1 MKKIKNILFDLG
13 GVIID
18 IDVNKTAQ
26 QMAFILGLE
35 NPSNGDNV
43 LNHEIF
49 KQYETG
55 MLKSDEFI
63 QALKNMAQKDVQES
77 KIMEA
82 WNAMLLHI
90 PERRVR
96 LLENLMKKKRLF
108 VLSNTNELHVNHF
121 NKMIPG
127 YSNLSQLFEKIYYSN
142 EIGYRKPTKE
152 AFHIVIKENS
162 IAPTETLFIDDTIEN
177 IKAASEMNFQTL
189 LVKGDKDI
197 TQLLAIKE

>member
-1 MKKIKNILFDLG
+1 MKRVKNILFDLG

-26 QMAFILGLE
+26 QMTFILGLK
-35 NPSNGDNV
+35 NQSNGDNV

-55 MLKSDEFI
+55 MLNSDEFI
-63 QALKNMAQKDVQES
+63 QALKNMAQKDVHES

-162 IAPTETLFIDDTIEN
+162 IDPTETLFIDDTIEN